1 MQHSIPRRLVAA
13 AVLSIAF
20 VGGAV
25 MLFSQHLNAF
35 QHVFAPYYEQSTVIF
50 DAGHGGVDGG
60 ATAADGTSEKDI
72 NLSIVYKCKDLAELF
87 GVPVLLT
94 RTDENSIDY
103 DPNQT
108 IRQNKVTD
116 IHARERITKEAV
128 NPIFISVH
136 LNKYPDTSYSG
147 AQVFWS
153 KNNLEGQLLAQQI
166 QQSFTDGTAP
176 VKQRQAKQ
184 APDSIYLMK
193 QLTCPAVIA
202 ECGFLSNAAEAE
214 QLKQDSYQTKLALC
228 IIHGYLNYLEEE

>member
-1 MQHSIPRRLVAA
+1 M
-13 AVLSIAF
+13 
-20 VGGAV
+20 
-25 MLFSQHLNAF
+25 
-35 QHVFAPYYEQSTVIF
+35 
-50 DAGHGGVDGG
+50 
-60 ATAADGTSEKDI
+60 
-72 NLSIVYKCKDLAELF
+72 YKCKDLAELF
-87 GVPVLLT
+87 GIPVLLT

-116 IHARERITKEAV
+116 IHARERMTKEAV

-153 KNNLEGQLLAQQI
+153 KNNPEGQLLAQEI

-176 VKQRQAKQ
+176 LKQRQAKQ

-228 IIHGYLNYLEEE
+228 IIHGYLSYLEKE